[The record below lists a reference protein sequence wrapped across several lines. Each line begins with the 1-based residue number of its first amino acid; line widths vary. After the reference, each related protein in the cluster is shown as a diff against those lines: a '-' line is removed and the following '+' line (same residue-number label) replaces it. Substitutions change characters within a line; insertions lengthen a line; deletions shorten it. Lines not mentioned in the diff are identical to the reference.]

1 MITRSMMMAGLV
13 SLGLNMGVALQLAH
27 AYDEPHDA
35 PEKLVYVDADVF
47 LLQLDS
53 QLQRGGDYEVV
64 FVGGAV
70 NANNLPS
77 RINELFTRV
86 RDAGGDIRIRVA
98 ATPDVRERG
107 MDSIT
112 SGVSDLSRAVD
123 GLEQLLTTRDRV
135 GRMMR
140 GNPYRGYHIEMDVD
154 ASDARVVRLLL
165 VREED

>member
-1 MITRSMMMAGLV
+1 MIARSVMIGLAC
-13 SLGLNMGVALQLAH
+13 LGLQMAH

-47 LLQLDS
+47 LMQLDS

-98 ATPDVRERG
+98 STPEVRDRG
-107 MDSIT
+107 VDSIT
-112 SGVSDLSRAVD
+112 GGVSDLSRAVD

-135 GRMMR
+135 SRMMR
-140 GNPYRGYHIEMDVD
+140 GNPYKGYHIELDVD
-154 ASDARVVRLLL
+154 AADASVVRLLL
-165 VREED
+165 VRDEE